1 MRNILLLVLGHAII
15 QASVMAKHYLIEAK
29 VFDKTDKTDNGKA
42 APRLIS
48 KGHDYKDN
56 GPVKFECKF

>member
-1 MRNILLLVLGHAII
+1 MRNILLLVLGLAII
-15 QASVMAKHYLIEAK
+15 QDQASVMAKHYLIEAK
-29 VFDKTDKTDNGKA
+29 DKTDNGKA

>member
-1 MRNILLLVLGHAII
+1 MRNILLLVLGLAMIQD
-15 QASVMAKHYLIEAK
+15 QASVMAKHYLVEAK
-29 VFDKTDKTDNGKA
+29 DKTENGKG
-42 APRLIS
+42 APRLTS

>member
-1 MRNILLLVLGHAII
+1 MRNILLLVLGLAII
-15 QASVMAKHYLIEAK
+15 QASVMAKHYLVEAK
-29 VFDKTDKTDNGKA
+29 YKTENGKA
-42 APRLIS
+42 APRLTS